1 MWNVAGRSRDH
12 VTLASSL
19 IIIIVCICGGAPSV
33 AAADNNRSI
42 HENIVGCRTWPRFLG
57 TRLLYGSRM
66 TEFATDFYN
75 TDMNIKVIKCAD
87 PQALLNA
94 RSCCWHG
101 MVNDKYSSFI
111 VNFWKIRLFCKMLMP
126 SKWRVMQ
133 FPENSLPLR
142 LTISQQQS
150 VMNQLL
156 LFDFT

>member
-1 MWNVAGRSRDH
+1 MIRPRVVEVNYSIHVKCSRKEQGSRD
-12 VTLASSL
+12 VLASSL

-94 RSCCWHG
+94 QAAVVG
-101 MVNDKYSSFI
+101 MV
-111 VNFWKIRLFCKMLMP
+111 W
-126 SKWRVMQ
+126 
-133 FPENSLPLR
+133 
-142 LTISQQQS
+142 
-150 VMNQLL
+150 
-156 LFDFT
+156 